1 MRQSFSESFYITKTK
16 TNENREYLK
25 ALIEVA
31 ERVLHNQMTSYE
43 QVAECIC
50 FIDNEIKNSTE
61 MCYEIV
67 IPFMVKHHLEWET
80 IYKENYFI
88 LKKLT
93 YQELDILSRLFEND
107 DRDFVLQ
114 GYIIWRVLLSWS
126 LLSMSSQKKVI
137 DDIDAIVT
145 CIDNKDSHIWTPD
158 CEGIFEEED
167 AISQVILAK
176 WLSVKTK
183 KMFNHQTQHFVH
195 LHEVINKKRMYISMR
210 NSIPNDFAPYR
221 TNIMMRNLFRNAYG
235 INLLEPQVLCED
247 VDSYI
252 TEWALAN
259 EENIKSIL
267 ATVIHYSQSMR
278 ENQRRY
284 FEEYDESVND
294 AILKKGEEKRRI
306 QDQKNTKTYVELLE
320 RSCNSYQK
328 TIKQLENSLAAER
341 TKNAR
346 ELAALRTYI
355 FEQENENE
363 RYDLLPEAYS
373 RTDYSRVVII
383 GGHERWH
390 KKLQQE
396 LSGVNI
402 LHTDQNIVDLSFV
415 ENMDVV
421 VFITGYLSHSM
432 YYRVVEKIESQRVLY
447 INTRNIEYLRKIVDN
462 ALIEEF

>member
-1 MRQSFSESFYITKTK
+1 MNNLYTIMRQSFSESFYITKTK

-25 ALIEVA
+25 ALIKVA

-80 IYKENYFI
+80 IYKDNYFI

-126 LLSMSSQKKVI
+126 LLSMPSQKKVI

-183 KMFNHQTQHFVH
+183 KRFNHQTQHFVH
-195 LHEVINKKRMYISMR
+195 LHEVISMC
-210 NSIPNDFAPYR
+210 
-221 TNIMMRNLFRNAYG
+221 T
-235 INLLEPQVLCED
+235 
-247 VDSYI
+247 
-252 TEWALAN
+252 
-259 EENIKSIL
+259 
-267 ATVIHYSQSMR
+267 
-278 ENQRRY
+278 
-284 FEEYDESVND
+284 
-294 AILKKGEEKRRI
+294 
-306 QDQKNTKTYVELLE
+306 
-320 RSCNSYQK
+320 RSSFH
-328 TIKQLENSLAAER
+328 IIER
-341 TKNAR
+341 TKVVPFINK
-346 ELAALRTYI
+346 LSP
-355 FEQENENE
+355 
-363 RYDLLPEAYS
+363 LPCWIS
-373 RTDYSRVVII
+373 
-383 GGHERWH
+383 
-390 KKLQQE
+390 K
-396 LSGVNI
+396 
-402 LHTDQNIVDLSFV
+402 HTNSF
-415 ENMDVV
+415 M
-421 VFITGYLSHSM
+421 I
-432 YYRVVEKIESQRVLY
+432 
-447 INTRNIEYLRKIVDN
+447 
-462 ALIEEF
+462 